1 MGQSDAVIA
10 QGMATRHKRSI
21 KAVVQ
26 GIGHINA
33 LLHRIMTRNQ
43 IKWAGYGKAF
53 EWYIRQKDEE
63 AEWNSGQL
71 GTRTFEET
79 DPMDQ
84 ATLDYCFV
92 DKTYGVSEK
101 SLKTNRAA
109 GSEKIYDIQKE
120 NARIAQSGIYRAIV
134 SGMYSNDSG
143 TGGAGPAGL
152 RTITGGTYDTTNNV
166 TTAGSA
172 SYASINLN
180 ASALTQFYSRT
191 SASFAYANKYWVP
204 LAFSAGETPGLSGTI
219 KWSTHAM
226 RILNWCAVYMAR
238 TKDVSGTGKV
248 TKPDLALCNTDPYNA
263 LLARLIDAQM
273 SYQIPIHDKALR
285 LAGFSS
291 VSVGDIEVV
300 FDENVPNDINAVEIV
315 FVVDSKAYVLETL
328 NTKSE
333 GLVEG
338 EWKQKDPTIVGGV
351 GVYKSNMGFRID
363 SPVSA
368 AAITGCDD

>member
-1 MGQSDAVIA
+1 MAQSDAVIA

-43 IKWAGYGKAF
+43 IKYAGYGKSF
-53 EWYIRQKDEE
+53 EWYIRKLDET

-71 GTRTFEET
+71 GTRTFEEK
-79 DPMDQ
+79 DPIDQ

-92 DKTYGVSEK
+92 DKTYGVSER

-109 GSEKIYDIQKE
+109 GAEKIYDIQKE
-120 NARIAQSGIYRAIV
+120 NARVAQAGIYRAIV
-134 SGMYSNDSG
+134 EGLYSNDSG

-172 SYASINLN
+172 SYAGIALN
-180 ASALTQFYSRT
+180 ASALTQFYPRT
-191 SASFAYANKYWVP
+191 SANFPYTYKYWAP
-204 LAFSAGETPGLSGTI
+204 LALSTGEVGTSYE
-219 KWSTHAM
+219 WSTYAL
-226 RILNWCAVYMAR
+226 RILNWCENYMSR
-238 TKDVSGTGKV
+238 TKDVSGTGKA
-248 TKPDLALCNTDPYNA
+248 TKPDLALCNTDPFNA
-263 LLARLIDAQM
+263 LWARLIANQVT
-273 SYQIPIHDKALR
+273 YAIPIHDKALR
-285 LAGFSS
+285 LAGFRS

-300 FDENVPNDINAVEIV
+300 YDENVPDDSNTTPLEIV
-315 FVVDSKAYVLETL
+315 FVMDSKAFVLETL
-328 NTKSE
+328 NTKAE

-351 GVYKSNMGFRID
+351 GVYKSNLGLRID

-368 AAITGCDD
+368 AAITGCDA